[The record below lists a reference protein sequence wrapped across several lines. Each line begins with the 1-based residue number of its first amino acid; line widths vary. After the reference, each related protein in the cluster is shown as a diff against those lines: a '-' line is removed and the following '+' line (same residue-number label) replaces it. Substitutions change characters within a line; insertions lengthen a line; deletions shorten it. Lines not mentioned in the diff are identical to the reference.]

1 MRWPTSNGIT
11 GCLGISLG
19 PAYLANPE
27 IRVEKYERD
36 MNRHLGLL
44 REEILQQKSVK
55 KWAQSSLAL
64 RQVWHWAK
72 RQPRI
77 QSFGVLLGEEPGRKP
92 NVHQSL
98 RIMEAKCEDAFV
110 EHFFLSL
117 HELIV
122 TKFSMKKEGD
132 RWGWVKP
139 PKTKTAVSLLLGREC
154 AEQGDA
160 CCLPSKLPEL
170 RQQVC
175 HPYGFHP
182 YDQAF
187 ALIVL
192 CLIFYGEKARESTCD
207 TLELVLRVWMEPF
220 SHSFIC
226 IYVDTNLNLLF
237 LRT

>member
-11 GCLGISLG
+11 GCLGTSLG

-98 RIMEAKCEDAFV
+98 RIMEVKCEDAFV

-122 TKFSMKKEGD
+122 TKFSMKKR
-132 RWGWVKP
+132 RWQVGLGQASQDQDSGQP
-139 PKTKTAVSLLLGREC
+139 PSWPGVRRARGCLLSAIKAAWAETASMSPLWIPSVWPSLRFDCPVPDFLWGKSQRIH
-154 AEQGDA
+154 
-160 CCLPSKLPEL
+160 
-170 RQQVC
+170 VW
-175 HPYGFHP
+175 H
-182 YDQAF
+182 
-187 ALIVL
+187 
-192 CLIFYGEKARESTCD
+192 
-207 TLELVLRVWMEPF
+207 LRVG
-220 SHSFIC
+220 
-226 IYVDTNLNLLF
+226 T
-237 LRT
+237 